1 MRKIKINVEVVT
13 GFLGAGKTS
22 FINSLISES
31 QVEGEKLIVFQMEAG
46 NNEISKSSDFNYP
59 LKLIKLNEVSE
70 LKQEMIYSIKKYNP
84 HRIIIEYNGTDSL
97 DELFKILNEKIYREY
112 SKISTVFFVADS
124 KTINSYVDNMKNFL
138 GPFIEASNMIV
149 LNNIDYCKKDL
160 LDDGL
165 KKIRGINPKAYI
177 LRVNNKYILNSLLRE
192 SNVLDNGY
200 IKKFK
205 TKIRNYKS

>member
-59 LKLIKLNEVSE
+59 LKLIKLNKVSE

>member
-59 LKLIKLNEVSE
+59 LKLIKLNKVSE
-70 LKQEMIYSIKKYNP
+70 LKQEMIYSIKKYKP

>member
-97 DELFKILNEKIYREY
+97 DKLFKILNEKIYREY